1 MTELLSRNNLRGL
14 AAELIATFMFVFM
27 GIGAVGA
34 ATTAGLSLLT
44 PLDAPGLII
53 IALGHGLGIFIGIV
67 AIARI
72 TGAHLNPAVTIAAIV
87 SGNLGVIRGFSY
99 IIGQLLGSIIAVLLI
114 ELFVWTTPGL
124 GAHTL
129 SISANEGLVI
139 EFILTFFLV
148 FTVFA
153 TAIDKRGNAAF
164 APLAIGLVVFVD
176 HLIAVPLTGASMNPA
191 RTLGPALIHGVWD
204 DHWVYWVGPIVG
216 GIAATLTYVLLFGS
230 KNDRDRLGT
239 LNIGSDEVN

>member
-129 SISANEGLVI
+129 SISTNEGLVI

-153 TAIDKRGNAAF
+153 TAIDKRGNAAL

-216 GIAATLTYVLLFGS
+216 GITATLTYVLLFGS
-230 KNDRDRLGT
+230 KDDRDRLGT

>member
-1 MTELLSRNNLRGL
+1 M
-14 AAELIATFMFVFM
+14 
-27 GIGAVGA
+27 
-34 ATTAGLSLLT
+34 
-44 PLDAPGLII
+44 
-53 IALGHGLGIFIGIV
+53 
-67 AIARI
+67 
-72 TGAHLNPAVTIAAIV
+72 
-87 SGNLGVIRGFSY
+87 
-99 IIGQLLGSIIAVLLI
+99 
-114 ELFVWTTPGL
+114 

-191 RTLGPALIHGVWD
+191 RTLGPALIHGMWD
-204 DHWVYWVGPIVG
+204 DHWVYWVGPIFG

-230 KNDRDRLGT
+230 KDDRDRLGT
-239 LNIGSDEVN
+239 LNIGSAEVN